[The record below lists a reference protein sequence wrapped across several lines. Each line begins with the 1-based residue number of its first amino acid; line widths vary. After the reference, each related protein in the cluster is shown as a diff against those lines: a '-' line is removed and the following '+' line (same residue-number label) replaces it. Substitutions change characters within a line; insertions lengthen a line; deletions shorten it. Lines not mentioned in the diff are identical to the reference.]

1 MFAGSDAS
9 AVTEGKTA
17 YNHTMWAVAS
27 LGSGMRCALVPLC
40 TLAGILVS
48 TEMRASDTVQFEPYR
63 YEYQGKQIDA
73 ELGRFLV
80 PEEYGNPAGRKITLA
95 FLRLKST
102 SVQPGLPVIYLAG
115 GPGGSAIHLAKG
127 PRGRVFLAMREAG
140 DVIAL
145 EQRGVGLSEP
155 NLDCPG
161 TLGFPLTS
169 PGDRIPLLAA
179 FDERSRECVSY
190 WRSRGVNLAAYDV
203 VESAHDVNSLRRAL
217 GVEKVRLWGSSY
229 GTTLG
234 LAVIRYHGA
243 NVDRAVLAGVEG
255 PDQTL
260 KLPSTVELHLRAVS
274 KLVGNDP
281 TLRHEIPDLRRLIIR
296 VLTTAKARPFIVP
309 FSDPKSKKKVRVTL
323 GRFDLEQVI
332 LGMLGDRAG
341 LERLPRTLLDF
352 DRRQFSSSLVQE
364 AASEI
369 AEVRKGPIG
378 SAMAFT
384 TDCTSAA
391 SPERLARIERE
402 TQAGML
408 AHLDFPIPDVCPAW
422 GVSPLPARNRTLVR
436 SDIAALFISGT
447 LDARTPPD
455 NAEEIRKGFPHSY
468 HVLIDGAGHGNDL
481 FVSSPEIQEVMVEFM
496 KTGHFSKSR
505 ITLSPLR
512 FR

>member
-1 MFAGSDAS
+1 MG
-9 AVTEGKTA
+9 
-17 YNHTMWAVAS
+17 
-27 LGSGMRCALVPLC
+27 
-40 TLAGILVS
+40 
-48 TEMRASDTVQFEPYR
+48 MRASETVRFEPYR

-73 ELGRFLV
+73 ELGRFVV
-80 PEEYGNPAGRKITLA
+80 PEDYGHPAGRKITLA

-102 SVQPGLPVIYLAG
+102 SAQPGPPVVYLAG

-155 NLDCPG
+155 NLDCSG

-169 PGDRIPLLAA
+169 SGDRMSLLAA
-179 FDERSRECVSY
+179 FDERSRECASY
-190 WRSRGVNLAAYDV
+190 WLARGVNLAAYNA

-217 GVEKVRLWGSSY
+217 GVEKIRLWGSSY

-234 LAVIRYHGA
+234 LAIIRDHGA

-260 KLPSTVELHLRAVS
+260 KLPSTAEGQVRVLS
-274 KLVGNDP
+274 KLVADDP
-281 TLRHEIPDLRRLIIR
+281 TLRHEIPDFRRLMLR

-309 FSDPKSKKKVRVTL
+309 CSDAKSKRTVKVSL

-332 LGMLGDRAG
+332 IGMLGDRAG
-341 LERLPRTLLDF
+341 LERLPRTMLDF

-369 AEVRKGPIG
+369 AEERAGPIG
-378 SAMAFT
+378 SAMAFS
-384 TDCTSAA
+384 TDCASGA

-402 TQAGML
+402 AQAGML

-422 GVSPLPARNRTLVR
+422 GVSPLPARNRTPVR
-436 SDIAALFISGT
+436 SDIPVLFMSGT
-447 LDARTPPD
+447 LDGRTPPG
-455 NAEEIRKGFPHSY
+455 NAEGIRKGFPHSY

-481 FVSSPEIQEVMVEFM
+481 FVSSPDIQGVMVEFM
-496 KTGHFSKSR
+496 KTGHVLKSR
-505 ITLSPLR
+505 ITLPPLR